1 MPLTLVEIPRQ
12 SVAPYTDFNKPPGSE
27 VFSCGEGIEMHFKEA
42 KKPPF
47 ENIFVY
53 GIWVGLRRII
63 SSGSKSPN

>member
-42 KKPPF
+42 RSLHLKYLCVWDLGGFK
-47 ENIFVY
+47 EDYFVR
-53 GIWVGLRRII
+53 V
-63 SSGSKSPN
+63 

>member
-42 KKPPF
+42 RSLQLKISLCMGF
-47 ENIFVY
+47 
-53 GIWVGLRRII
+53 GWV
-63 SSGSKSPN
+63 